1 MISSTTSE
9 VVEVPFN
16 YSGVFLQVEIE
27 PLLARFTVSCILAL
41 EGFQKRGKEAFTS
54 NDATRRPPLER
65 LRKRERAEM
74 KA

>member
-1 MISSTTSE
+1 MVDVS
-9 VVEVPFN
+9 FN

-27 PLLARFTVSCILAL
+27 PLLACFTVSCIVAL
-41 EGFQKRGKEAFTS
+41 EEAQMRGKEGFTS
-54 NDATRRPPLER
+54 NDATRRPPLGR